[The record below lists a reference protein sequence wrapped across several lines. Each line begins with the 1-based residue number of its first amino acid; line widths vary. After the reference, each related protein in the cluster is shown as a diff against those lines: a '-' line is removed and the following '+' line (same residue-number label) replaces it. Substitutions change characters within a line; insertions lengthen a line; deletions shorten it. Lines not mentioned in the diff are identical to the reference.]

1 MEIVDYPHLHRLL
14 REHDLIDWG
23 KDLETITR
31 RFLQDN
37 PHGRMPIWLQTLS
50 NMPEVT
56 VDRLD
61 LNNSAVGVTTRQ
73 DFDIETV
80 RTELMSLFPW
90 RKGPF
95 HIHGIGID
103 TEWRSDLK
111 WDRVIDNL
119 SPLQDR
125 RILDIG
131 CGNGYH
137 LWRMLGAGACCA
149 IGVDPMR
156 LFTVQFQAIRH
167 FIGTSLPVSLLPIG
181 IENLP
186 LNQPVF
192 DTVFSM
198 GVLYHRRDPVAHIQQ
213 LQSLLTPGGEL
224 VLETLII
231 EQDDKAM
238 LVPQERY
245 ASMRNV
251 WNIPSV
257 SQLCAWLD
265 EAGMHN
271 IRIVDVTPTTSE
283 EQRTT
288 TWMPF
293 QSLKDFLDPHDPGK
307 TIEGYPAPV
316 RAVAVAQA

>member
-1 MEIVDYPHLHRLL
+1 MEIVDYPHLHNLL
-14 REHDLIDWG
+14 TAHGLLEWG
-23 KDLETITR
+23 ADLETITR
-31 RFLQDN
+31 QFLSDN
-37 PHGRMPIWLQTLS
+37 PHGRTPIWLETLS
-50 NMPEVT
+50 GLPEIS
-56 VDRLD
+56 VDQIE
-61 LNNSAVGVTTRQ
+61 LNSNAVSVTTNQ
-73 DFDIETV
+73 AFDIESV
-80 RTELMSLFPW
+80 SSELLSLFPW

-95 HIHGIGID
+95 SIHGIDID

-111 WDRVIDNL
+111 WERVINHL

-131 CGNGYH
+131 AGNGYYM
-137 LWRMLGAGACCA
+137 WRMLGAGARCV

-167 FIGTSLPVSLLPIG
+167 FIGKSMPVSLLPIG

-186 LNQPVF
+186 LNRPVF

-198 GVLYHRRDPVAHIQQ
+198 GVLYHRRDPVTHIQQ
-213 LQSLLTPGGEL
+213 LQSLLRPDGEL

-231 EQDDKAM
+231 EQDDEAV
-238 LVPQERY
+238 LVPQDRY

-265 EAGMHN
+265 EAGMRD

-293 QSLKDFLDPHDPGK
+293 HSLKDFLDPDKPDK
-307 TIEGYPAPV
+307 TLEGYPAPV
-316 RAVAVAQA
+316 RAVAVAHA